1 MKYLG
6 IAILFIITF
15 NSNAQFLSNEFLMA
29 DLEKSSF
36 ELCGWDELFSE
47 KDQLALISNW
57 RVGELSKYSPA
68 DTTIK
73 DYVIFPARY
82 VAKAGFEGL
91 VVTSGEEFKKLAL
104 NEKGVITIT
113 EDIPVLSMFMIPEK
127 MGLANVHQL
136 LIKTFENSLLISLKT
151 KVKQASSME
160 KLSFFGFRKSYEKN
174 AIGIHYMILDQEM
187 AEYTDE
193 DFAELS
199 DLKVFQFH
207 NKSQPTKKL
216 GEGMIVAYALPIPKT
231 WKGETLCTLL
241 NTKYGVMH
249 SESFPESKTP
259 RRLNQN
265 QVQDLLNALIEENSK
280 CLFMSGK

>member
-6 IAILFIITF
+6 IAIFFIITF
-15 NSNAQFLSNEFLMA
+15 NSNAQFLSDEFLMA
-29 DLEKSSF
+29 DLENSSF

-47 KDQLALISNW
+47 KAQLALISNW
-57 RVGELSKYSPA
+57 RVGELSKYSTA

-104 NEKGVITIT
+104 NEKGVMTIT

-127 MGLANVHQL
+127 MGLANVHEL
-136 LIKTFENSLLISLKT
+136 LIKAFENSLLISLKT
-151 KVKQASSME
+151 KVKQARSMGE
-160 KLSFFGFRKSYEKN
+160 LSFFGFRKSYEKN
-174 AIGIHYMILDQEM
+174 AIGIHYMVLDQEM

-207 NKSQPTKKL
+207 NKSRPTKML
-216 GEGMIVAYALPIPKT
+216 GEGMIVAYSLPIPRT
-231 WKGETLCTLL
+231 WKGKTLCTLL

-259 RRLNQN
+259 RRLNKN

-280 CLFMSGK
+280 CLFMSEK